1 MSTMSVASQVRS
13 ENTSLHKRKQ
23 ADLAPE
29 TDCYCNPP
37 LKSNWK
43 YWSTWNTIGS
53 ILYQI
58 NCTDHQ
64 CRESE
69 MPVELAL
76 RRVAVDIQ
84 EELFHYTIVP
94 IGIKVIYFKNK
105 LKQNYF

>member
-43 YWSTWNTIGS
+43 VLVNVEYDWKHPVSNQ
-53 ILYQI
+53 LYRSSMQ
-58 NCTDHQ
+58 
-64 CRESE
+64 RE
-69 MPVELAL
+69 
-76 RRVAVDIQ
+76 
-84 EELFHYTIVP
+84 
-94 IGIKVIYFKNK
+94 
-105 LKQNYF
+105 